1 MHFTVSKVILHFC
14 WRKNRPLKGPG
25 RLVSEQYP
33 NNSRVG
39 EKESNLTA
47 GKGYSFFTTLAQY
60 FY

>member
-1 MHFTVSKVILHFC
+1 M
-14 WRKNRPLKGPG
+14 KGPG